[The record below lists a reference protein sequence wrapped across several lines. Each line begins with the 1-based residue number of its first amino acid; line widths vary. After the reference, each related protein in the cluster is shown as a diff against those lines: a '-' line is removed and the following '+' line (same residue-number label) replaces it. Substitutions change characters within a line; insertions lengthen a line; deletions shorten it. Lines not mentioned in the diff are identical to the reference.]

1 MECVLG
7 QWAVRNAVERK
18 EERLLPGVRGQNH
31 TTVLHMLLHESAL
44 RHWYRRDGNPHGAA
58 WPCMLAVLCRESVI
72 LQSNIVALDIYSI
85 LAYDLL

>member
-31 TTVLHMLLHESAL
+31 TLQSYTCSCMNRPSVSGTAVMAIRAELLGHA
-44 RHWYRRDGNPHGAA
+44 
-58 WPCMLAVLCRESVI
+58 CRLFCAMI